1 MLVLT
6 RKEEEKIIIG
16 SEDEIIITILN
27 VQKGKVSI
35 GIEADPLKYKVFRH
49 ELLYKTQKRSTEG
62 SEENNF
68 EEQEVLTSATS

>member
-49 ELLYKTQKRSTEG
+49 ELLYKTQKKSAE
-62 SEENNF
+62 ELENNF